1 MENLRALAA
10 QQHHV
15 VVSDINRSEGERFAI
30 NVTGTLLCCQH
41 AARLMQ
47 RNSFGRI
54 INIASVAEMR
64 GQSAERPS
72 KKEAAQRAAS

>member
-1 MENLRALAA
+1 M
-10 QQHHV
+10 
-15 VVSDINRSEGERFAI
+15 